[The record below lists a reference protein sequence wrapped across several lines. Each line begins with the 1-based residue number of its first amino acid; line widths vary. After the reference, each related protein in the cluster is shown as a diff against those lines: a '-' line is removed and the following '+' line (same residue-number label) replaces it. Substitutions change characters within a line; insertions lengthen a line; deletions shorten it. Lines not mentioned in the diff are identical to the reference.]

1 MGFSPNLRMPYTK
14 IFIHYIWSTKNREH
28 LISKELKP
36 LLLQHIKENSIKKE
50 LFIDTLNCVSD
61 HIHLLVSLG
70 TEQTIA
76 KTAMLIKGESS
87 FWVNKQQI
95 LKHKFEWQEEYIALS
110 VSYSAIDKVR
120 AYISN
125 QEEHHKKITFSMEYE
140 EFLKENNLQTIL
152 AKANTTSNKESTT

>member
-1 MGFSPNLRMPYTK
+1 MPYTK
-14 IFIHYIWSTKNREH
+14 AYIHYIWATKNREH
-28 LISKELKP
+28 LISKKLKP

-50 LFIDTLNCVSD
+50 IFIDTLNCVSD

-70 TEQTIA
+70 TDQTIA

-95 LKHKFEWQEEYIALS
+95 IKHKFEWQEEYIALS

-125 QEEHHKKITFSMEYE
+125 QEEHHKKTTFSMEYE

-152 AKANTTSNKESTT
+152 AKANTNSINQSTT